1 MSRYRR
7 SLVPGGTFFFTVALA
22 DRRSTALVEHID
34 RPRAAYGRVQ
44 RKHPFQTLAICILPD
59 HLHAIWRLP
68 EGDADYPLRWSLIKS
83 GFSRNLQPSEARSSS
98 KVSRREKG
106 IWQRRYWEH
115 QIRDDLDM
123 ERHIDYIHANPLK
136 HGLVSSLRDWAYSS
150 FHRYVADGL
159 LPNDWAGQVLNEC
172 EFGE

>member
-7 SLVPGGTFFFTVALA
+7 ALVPGGTFFFTVTLA
-22 DRRSTALVEHID
+22 DRQSTALVEHTD
-34 RPRAAYGRVQ
+34 RLRVIYRRVQ
-44 RKHPFQTLAICILPD
+44 LKHPFQTLAICILPD

-68 EGDADYPLRWSLIKS
+68 DGDTEYPLCWSLIKS
-83 GFSRNLQPSEARSSS
+83 GFSRNLQPSQTRSSS
-98 KVSRREKG
+98 KVARREKG

-115 QIRDDLDM
+115 QIRDDADM

-136 HGLVSSLRDWAYSS
+136 HGLVSNPADWPYSS

-159 LPNDWAGQVLNEC
+159 LPNNWAGQVPDEC

>member
-7 SLVPGGTFFFTVALA
+7 ALVPGGTFFFTVTLA

-34 RPRAAYGRVQ
+34 RLRAAYGRVQ

-83 GFSRNLQPSEARSSS
+83 EFSRNLQPSEARSSS

-115 QIRDDLDM
+115 QIRDDPDI

-136 HGLVSSLRDWAYSS
+136 HGLVTSLRDWPHSS

-159 LPNDWAGQVLNEC
+159 LPNDWEAQVLNEC